1 MAFPQQ
7 AGVDAG
13 SLPPFPEGWFFVAR
27 REELNKTEIIEKQW
41 MGVDIVV
48 WQDDHG
54 RVCVAEAYCPHLG
67 SYLGPDAGGRICD
80 GRLVCPFHGFEF
92 DAAGQCVSTPFA
104 APPRSARL
112 GVFETHEINGLI
124 FAWWGIDGRE
134 PQWRLPD
141 ESSGLDSEDW
151 SRPLVRTMR
160 LRGHPQETTENAVDL
175 AHLNYVH
182 GFRNVEQVEGLSID
196 GPVLRTGFEFTVRIA
211 YAGIKAGVFDIAAKV
226 TIFGLGYSFVEVH
239 ERTIGMDTRLWTLA
253 TPIDGTHIDLTLIS
267 QVRQLTQPRRRFMG
281 MAFLPTALRT
291 HLLNCFALSQE
302 WLGVRQDRVIWRR
315 KRYRSRPRLCRA
327 DGEIMAYRAYCAQF
341 YPQRNEPERLPD
353 RQIEPI
359 RLATS

>member
-1 MAFPQQ
+1 M
-7 AGVDAG
+7 V
-13 SLPPFPEGWFFVAR
+13 
-27 REELNKTEIIEKQW
+27 
-41 MGVDIVV
+41 
-48 WQDDHG
+48 
-54 RVCVAEAYCPHLG
+54 
-67 SYLGPDAGGRICD
+67 
-80 GRLVCPFHGFEF
+80 
-92 DAAGQCVSTPFA
+92 
-104 APPRSARL
+104 
-112 GVFETHEINGLI
+112 
-124 FAWWGIDGRE
+124 GIDGRE

-253 TPIDGTHIDLTLIS
+253 TPIDGSRIDLTLIS
-267 QVRQLTQPRRRFMG
+267 QVRQLRQPRRRFMG

-315 KRYRSRPRLCRA
+315 S
-327 DGEIMAYRAYCAQF
+327 GT
-341 YPQRNEPERLPD
+341 D
-353 RQIEPI
+353 RVRGSVAPTAKSWLIEPTARSSI
-359 RLATS
+359 PSATSLSGCRTGKSSQSGWPPVSQLFLTASARLVLAR